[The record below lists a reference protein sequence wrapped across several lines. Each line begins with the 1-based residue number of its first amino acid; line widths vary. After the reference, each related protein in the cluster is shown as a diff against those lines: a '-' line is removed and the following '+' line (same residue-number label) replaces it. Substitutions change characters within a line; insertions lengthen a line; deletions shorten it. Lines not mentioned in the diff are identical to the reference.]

1 MYLEEPTLEKFILVL
16 MVNGRESH
24 EKILMC

>member
-16 MVNGRESH
+16 MVNGTESH
-24 EKILMC
+24 EKILMG